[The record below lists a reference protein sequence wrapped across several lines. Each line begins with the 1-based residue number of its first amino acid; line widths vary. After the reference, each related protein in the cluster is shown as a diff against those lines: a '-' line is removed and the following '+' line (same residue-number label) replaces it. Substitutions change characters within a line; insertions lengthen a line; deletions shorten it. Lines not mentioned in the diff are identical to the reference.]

1 MLIPR
6 QLSLLTQPR
15 PVTGLLMML
24 AWLLPPRQLVVLS
37 LPPQPTPTI
46 LRPLVGRIT
55 MPMAATRTR
64 LAVQLPLRQV
74 LVRRL
79 MCQPAS
85 GTPRLL
91 PRTPVLLMQCNL
103 L

>member
-24 AWLLPPRQLVVLS
+24 AWLLPPPQLVVLS
-37 LPPQPTPTI
+37 LPPQPTPMI

-64 LAVQLPLRQV
+64 LAVQLPLRQE

-85 GTPRLL
+85 GTPRRL